1 MTNKTDEKF
10 FVVRVWNMSYKNEIQ
25 YSIIKDKSFTLTDAT
40 AIKYASELMEDNKD
54 ISFELQEV
62 NLFGKE
68 TNAKD
73 KELDEQQELQV

>member
-25 YSIIKDKSFTLTDAT
+25 YSIIKDKAFTLTDAT